1 MSQNSKLSEALA
13 ATLLRFKEIDRDTI
27 EALCKRAASLEH
39 QVTQNTAD
47 INRETTLRSMLQDTK
62 DQLADWQKAEQAI
75 SSSYLK
81 IRGILGANSSAWM
94 EPNPAE
100 PQIQRLYEYTENV
113 AEQLVKSHNQLQ
125 WALRDLLA
133 QTRDLDDMYP
143 GEEGGYQSEAL
154 RSAVAVAG
162 SLVGEQATEQ
172 YPIADEPLNRRIQ
185 ELEVKLAERLEPKE
199 PIFKG
204 RGFSALTSPDWLR
217 GVPVVGSV
225 CEFSKRV
232 REGEKLW
239 LKGTVKY
246 LSPYTI
252 VIALAEADDGTREFV
267 AHPRTVEFRAL
278 LPEFTAVKD
287 ELPQADQ
294 PIKWSENALR
304 NLVADVVANRE
315 TEVATAFTATQKHLD
330 DLLAHTF
337 KQAQEKLRKLPSDV
351 DVKVIVTVTSTD
363 AELRQQVQ
371 DLVDAQMKPGGS
383 IHSAIVKIGG
393 R

>member
-125 WALRDLLA
+125 WALRELLA
-133 QTRDLDDMYP
+133 QTRDLHDAGP
-143 GEEGGYQSEAL
+143 EGESYQSDTLENAI
-154 RSAVAVAG
+154 AVADA
-162 SLVGEQATEQ
+162 LVGESATEQ

-185 ELEVKLAERLEPKE
+185 ELELKLAEAKKPK
-199 PIFKG
+199 
-204 RGFSALTSPDWLR
+204 
-217 GVPVVGSV
+217 GSIHIARDSIETKEGTGN
-225 CEFSKRV
+225 CRV
-232 REGEKLW
+232 RVGYIDAPEAAKIGVGAFAEIDPEGL
-239 LKGTVKY
+239 
-246 LSPYTI
+246 
-252 VIALAEADDGTREFV
+252 V
-267 AHPRTVEFRAL
+267 A
-278 LPEFTAVKD
+278 KM
-287 ELPQADQ
+287 DQ
-294 PIKWSENALR
+294 PVKWSENALR
-304 NLVADVVANRE
+304 KLMKDVLADRE
-315 TEVATAFTATQKHLD
+315 AEQATSFNEMRESMDGLMAT
-330 DLLAHTF
+330 TF
-337 KQAQEKLRKLPSDV
+337 KQAQENLAKLPRDMDLKS
-351 DVKVIVTVTSTD
+351 VITVTGD
-363 AELRQQVQ
+363 EAIGA
-371 DLVDAQMKPGGS
+371 LVKEIINTEMRPGGR
-383 IHSAIVKIGG
+383 IHKALIGH
-393 R
+393 